1 MQVHSLCSW
10 EARRS
15 TYPLHVCHP
24 GVACDLTCQPSAVST
39 QPVAEK
45 TILLTYFYKHCMH
58 RLTAPLMANT
68 TEERISKGTSDRDII
83 VLWAQPSCSHVGNAV
98 ADARYWAFDTH

>member
-1 MQVHSLCSW
+1 MNIVCVDVVWIATVLSFAHDPS
-10 EARRS
+10 
-15 TYPLHVCHP
+15 PLP
-24 GVACDLTCQPSAVST
+24 LDLSPAIPT

-68 TEERISKGTSDRDII
+68 TEERISKGTP
-83 VLWAQPSCSHVGNAV
+83 LW
-98 ADARYWAFDTH
+98 